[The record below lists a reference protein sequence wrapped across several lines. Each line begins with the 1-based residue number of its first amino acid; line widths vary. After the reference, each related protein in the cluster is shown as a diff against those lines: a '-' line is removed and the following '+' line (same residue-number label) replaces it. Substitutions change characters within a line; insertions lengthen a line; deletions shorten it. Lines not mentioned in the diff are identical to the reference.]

1 VIKLPNYELVYIV
14 SPSITEEELPNVQD
28 KIGDILKK
36 SGGNITETNKWG
48 RRKLAYPI
56 KRFNEGTYILTKFAS
71 EAASIRNF
79 ESGLKLSDEIL
90 RYLIVKES
98 A

>member
-1 VIKLPNYELVYIV
+1 LPKYELVYIV
-14 SPSITEEELPNVQD
+14 NPGVMEEELPNVLD
-28 KIGDILKK
+28 KVDDIVKK
-36 SGGNITETNKWG
+36 SGGNIAETNQWG

-56 KRFNEGTYILTKFAS
+56 KRFNEGNYILTKFES
-71 EAASIRNF
+71 EPTSVRNI